1 MSYEAMKTPGG
12 SLNAYYQVKK
22 SQSEKSTYCMPP
34 TIKHSGKGKTVNK
47 KDQWL
52 PRVERGSDEQA
63 EHRDFFSS

>member
-1 MSYEAMKTPGG
+1 
-12 SLNAYYQVKK
+12 
-22 SQSEKSTYCMPP
+22 MPP

-63 EHRDFFSS
+63 EHRDFFRT